1 MAKIDVKSNAN
12 ITLKVEIL
20 GVVLHVLRDQV
31 VHQVEEEM
39 KIMQEHQKQ
48 NLK

>member
-12 ITLKVEIL
+12 ITLKMEIL
-20 GVVLHVLRDQV
+20 GVVLRVPKDQV
-31 VHQVEEEM
+31 VHQEEEEM
-39 KIMQEHQKQ
+39 KIIKEHQKQ